1 MRQLKRFAAAG
12 AAMATAVG
20 PAVLMMVSA
29 PGAAALPP
37 GVDPSLI
44 TFSTILRRCDASPM
58 QYVSA
63 AGEGRATAHIRT
75 AGSGELVADVE
86 LAVAEPFTFYEVK
99 LIQMPRPSSAGCE
112 AGSPGTAVGAI
123 NTDAAGTGAVTV
135 RGPIASGATGAWISI
150 EQPQPFSQVPDEFYT
165 SDQIKD
171 I

>member
-1 MRQLKRFAAAG
+1 
-12 AAMATAVG
+12 MATAVG
-20 PAVLMMVSA
+20 PAVLMMISA
-29 PGAAALPP
+29 PGAAAVPP

-44 TFSTILRRCDASPM
+44 TFSPILRRCDASVL

-63 AGEGRATAHIRT
+63 AGDGRATAHIRT
-75 AGSGELVADVE
+75 EGSGEVVADVD

-99 LIQMPRPSSAGCE
+99 LIQTPRPSAASCE

-123 NTDAAGTGAVTV
+123 NTDAAGSGFVTL

-165 SDQIKD
+165 SDQIRD
-171 I
+171 L

>member
-44 TFSTILRRCDASPM
+44 TFSNILRRCDASPM

-75 AGSGELVADVE
+75 EGSGELVADVD

-99 LIQMPRPSSAGCE
+99 LIQMPRSSAASCE

-123 NTDAAGTGAVTV
+123 NTNAAGSGFVTL

-165 SDQIKD
+165 SDRIVD